1 MATTEIKRLYQ
12 NSKEFVPITLSEA
25 VVVNTDNLAL
35 MNGQGITTLDKVLSI
50 ALSNVGG
57 IITDIDTLE
66 KAVETINNLLANKQ
80 DKLTAG
86 SGITIVNG
94 VISATSG
101 GSTGLYEI
109 ITGILPDPSANYLN
123 KIILRP
129 SSEGTAGNV
138 YEEIICYQKDGRYY
152 WETLGSFETTVDL
165 STYVT
170 KQEYNTKI
178 QEIDQSIS
186 NITAALGNTI
196 SAQNVQV
203 NGHNVVVNYTFTDA
217 QIYGSMLQTDDGD
230 YIQ

>member
-1 MATTEIKRLYQ
+1 MATTQIKRLIQ
-12 NSKEFVPITLSEA
+12 KGTEFVPITLSEA

-57 IITDIDTLE
+57 VITDIDTLE
-66 KAVETINNLLANKQ
+66 KAVENINNLLANKQ

-86 SGITIVNG
+86 SGITIVDG

-109 ITGILPDPSANYLN
+109 ITGVLPDPSVNYLN
-123 KIILRP
+123 KIILHP

-138 YEEIICYQKDGRYY
+138 YEEIICYQKDGQYY
-152 WETLGSFETTVDL
+152 WETLGSFKTTVDL

-170 KQEYNTKI
+170 KQEYDTKI
-178 QEIDQSIS
+178 QEIDQAIS
-186 NITAALGNTI
+186 DITTTLGNTI

-203 NGHNVVVNYTFTDA
+203 NGHNVVVNYTFTDE
-217 QIYGSMLQTDDGD
+217 QVYGSMLQTNDGD

>member
-1 MATTEIKRLYQ
+1 MATTQIKRLIQ
-12 NSKEFVPITLSEA
+12 QGTEFVPITLSEA
-25 VVVNTDNLAL
+25 VVVNTDNLTL

-57 IITDIDTLE
+57 VITDVDTLE
-66 KAVETINNLLANKQ
+66 KAVENINSLLANKQ

-86 SGITIVNG
+86 TGITIING

-109 ITGILPDPSANYLN
+109 ITGVLPNPSANYLN

-129 SSEGTAGNV
+129 SSKGTAGNV
-138 YEEIICYQKDGRYY
+138 YEEVICYQKDGQYY

-178 QEIDQSIS
+178 QQIEQSIS
-186 NITAALGNTI
+186 DITTTLGNPI

-217 QIYGSMLQTDDGD
+217 EIYGSMLQTNDGD

>member
-1 MATTEIKRLYQ
+1 MATTQIKRLIQ
-12 NSKEFVPITLSEA
+12 KGTEFVPITLSEA

-57 IITDIDTLE
+57 VITDVDTLE
-66 KAVETINNLLANKQ
+66 KAVENINNLLANKQ

-86 SGITIVNG
+86 TGISIVNG
-94 VISATSG
+94 VISATL
-101 GSTGLYEI
+101 TTELYKI
-109 ITGILPDPSANYLN
+109 VQNLPQASASCMNTIYLV
-123 KIILRP
+123 P
-129 SSEGTAGNV
+129 SSNTINNV
-138 YEEIICYQKDGRYY
+138 TKEFICIHVDGYYY
-152 WETLGSFETTVDL
+152 WEEIGSIQSDINLEG
-165 STYVT
+165 YVT

-178 QEIDQSIS
+178 QQIEQSIS
-186 NITAALGNTI
+186 DITTTLGNPI

-217 QIYGSMLQTDDGD
+217 EIYGSMLQTNDGD

>member
-1 MATTEIKRLYQ
+1 MATTQIKRLIQ
-12 NSKEFVPITLSEA
+12 QGTEFVPITLSEA
-25 VVVNTDNLAL
+25 VVVNTDNLTL

-57 IITDIDTLE
+57 VITDVDTLE
-66 KAVETINNLLANKQ
+66 KAVENINSLLANKQ

-86 SGITIVNG
+86 TGITIING

-109 ITGILPDPSANYLN
+109 ITGVLPNPSANYLN

-129 SSEGTAGNV
+129 SSKGTTGNV
-138 YEEIICYQKDGRYY
+138 YEEVICYQKDGQYY

-178 QEIDQSIS
+178 QQIEQSIS
-186 NITAALGNTI
+186 DITTTLGNPI

-217 QIYGSMLQTDDGD
+217 EIYGSMLQTNDGD